1 MTGATYHADMTATTR
16 PRRRPLL
23 IVLAVLA
30 AVAVLLGAVG
40 LWAVH
45 SFGPRVGLYLTPPS
59 PERYAQV
66 ALEDLDQA
74 YHAEGPEWEAAR
86 EELLA
91 AAESAEEIPDLYPE
105 LEAAVEAAGGKHSFF
120 LDPQEA
126 EDSAA
131 EATTDF
137 TAPAVES
144 ADGVTTLTVPA
155 LGSVSEDLQS
165 QYAEAA
171 ATGIDDAAP
180 GTCGWIIDLR
190 GNTGGN
196 MYPMLSGLSPLLPDG
211 EAMRF
216 QPREGEGTAIEIFPT
231 GAGAGE
237 PSVPIPEGAKVSGQ
251 PVALLQDDMTA
262 SSGEAVLTAFRGVEG
277 TRTFGEDSAGYTS
290 GNSIHQLYDGAQMV
304 LTNSVYVDREGTSL
318 EERPIPADEPVAPED
333 AEQAAAEWLAEQGC
347 G

>member
-1 MTGATYHADMTATTR
+1 MTAATTPR
-16 PRRRPLL
+16 RRRPLL

-30 AVAVLLGAVG
+30 ALAVLLGAVG

-45 SFGPRVGLYLTPPS
+45 SFGPRYGLYLVPPS
-59 PERYAQV
+59 PERYAQI

-74 YHAEGPEWEAAR
+74 YHAEGEDWQTAR

-91 AAESAEEIPDLYPE
+91 AADGAEEIPDLYPQ

-120 LDPQEA
+120 LTPQEA
-126 EDSAA
+126 EDSAT

-137 TAPAVES
+137 AAPGVES

-165 QYAEAA
+165 QYAEEA
-171 ATGIDDAAP
+171 ATGIGEAAP
-180 GTCGWIIDLR
+180 DTCGWIIDLR

-216 QPREGEGTAIEIFPT
+216 QPREGEGTAVEIFPT

-237 PSVPIPEGAKVSGQ
+237 PMVSIPEVAKVSGQ
-251 PVALLQDDMTA
+251 PVALLQDDRTA
-262 SSGEAVLTAFRGVEG
+262 SSGEAVLTAFRGVEN
-277 TRTFGEDSAGYTS
+277 TRTFGADSAGYTS
-290 GNSIHQLYDGAQMV
+290 GNSIHELYDGAQMV

-318 EERPIPADEPVAPED
+318 QEQPIPADESVAPED
-333 AEQAAAEWLAEQGC
+333 AERAAADWLAEQGC